1 MPTLDNLKSS
11 FSQQLDAR
19 AAQHASRLE
28 ADLQALRARLLRE
41 VEPCLPEDV
50 ARQLGRLDERLKERS
65 RQPRAM
71 GQPVVSHTRLEI
83 GGSAQLEELDTLFD
97 RAFDL
102 SSHYPDRLLN
112 YPTVYCE
119 TLEEFFM
126 PLINLLDIS
135 AEARQVEL
143 RQKVEQAR
151 QFAEGSNG
159 GGIFGYN
166 LPGQGCYLN
175 GWLFVYGRNLP
186 PRQAFQTP
194 HLLRNIL
201 QTAIHE
207 KLGHGFISAYS
218 TLGAVKTSLGLTLAD
233 LARRFDLLTADDPL
247 SSLRREQANLLYLVS
262 QLLEEGWAT
271 WVETYLEQL
280 ILGAG
285 QHPRHRLQAVIRAI
299 EDLPRSIQDRRQV
312 QGALMSALNALF
324 TPDEIPFPV
333 LHQAVM
339 TIAVL
344 GGSLDAYFTPTF
356 GQPSANCC

>member
-1 MPTLDNLKSS
+1 M
-11 FSQQLDAR
+11 
-19 AAQHASRLE
+19 AAASL
-28 ADLQALRARLLRE
+28 A
-41 VEPCLPEDV
+41 
-50 ARQLGRLDERLKERS
+50 
-65 RQPRAM
+65 
-71 GQPVVSHTRLEI
+71 TI
-83 GGSAQLEELDTLFD
+83 
-97 RAFDL
+97 
-102 SSHYPDRLLN
+102 
-112 YPTVYCE
+112 
-119 TLEEFFM
+119 
-126 PLINLLDIS
+126 
-135 AEARQVEL
+135 
-143 RQKVEQAR
+143 
-151 QFAEGSNG
+151 
-159 GGIFGYN
+159 
-166 LPGQGCYLN
+166 PGQGCYLN

-356 GQPSANCC
+356 GQPLRYAVGELLLTQAEMNLGECCLPYVVLIAANVSFDPSRFSLTDLRELFGREARLNPDFRLAALSRIHLEAENSIRELVQRAEIELSFTVPPELKTQNKWNA